1 MNPVISPRS
10 NAFRNSSRGK
20 TPSRSHSAARGRIS
34 LAANL
39 WTISRSA
46 SCSGVGSKSSM
57 PSALPGGRPG
67 HAQPLQ
73 QEPAQLGGGHGRM
86 ILRFPREDIGEGQLV
101 QRAEDGATRDADV
114 QVGAEDPLLLPLLED
129 VADDLK
135 VLEELHRGV
144 VFQEFG

>member
-20 TPSRSHSAARGRIS
+20 TLSRSHSTARGRIS

-46 SCSGVGSKSSM
+46 SCSGVGSKFTT
-57 PSALPGGRPG
+57 PSALSCGRPG

-86 ILRFPREDIGEGQLV
+86 ILRFPREDIREGQLV
-101 QRAEDGATRDADV
+101 QRTEDGAPRDAGV
-114 QVGAEDPLLLPLLED
+114 QVGAEDSLPLPLLE
-129 VADDLK
+129 
-135 VLEELHRGV
+135 
-144 VFQEFG
+144 